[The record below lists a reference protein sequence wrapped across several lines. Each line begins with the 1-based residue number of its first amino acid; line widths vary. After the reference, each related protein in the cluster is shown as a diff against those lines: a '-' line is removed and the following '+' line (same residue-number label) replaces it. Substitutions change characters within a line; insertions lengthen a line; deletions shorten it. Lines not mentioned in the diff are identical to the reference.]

1 MRRRYNRWRHVFLID
16 PRGQLGTNAAISP
29 SVDTSCRSSRLRRL
43 IDTCRLAAKRLAACG
58 QCAQAALGRLVD
70 TEVSTLAAT
79 AKLHFPLGEMKYA
92 SGGPA
97 ETHRF
102 SGDFRRHNHFSDCG
116 RHSPAW
122 RRLAP
127 VIRRQCCRCAASGN
141 TLLPPDSGDKAAIN
155 PRRHTY
161 FTPGVK

>member
-79 AKLHFPLGEMKYA
+79 AKLHFPRGEMKYA

-97 ETHRF
+97 ETHRL
-102 SGDFRRHNHFSDCG
+102 
-116 RHSPAW
+116 W
-122 RRLAP
+122 R
-127 VIRRQCCRCAASGN
+127 
-141 TLLPPDSGDKAAIN
+141 
-155 PRRHTY
+155 
-161 FTPGVK
+161 